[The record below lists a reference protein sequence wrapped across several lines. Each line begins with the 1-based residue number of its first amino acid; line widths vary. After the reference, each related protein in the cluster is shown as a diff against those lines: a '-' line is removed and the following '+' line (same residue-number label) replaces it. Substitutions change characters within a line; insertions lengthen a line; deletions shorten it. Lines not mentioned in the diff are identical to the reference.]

1 VPTPDRLEEIQREL
15 DRLAAQVARLQQ
27 EIRETQPP
35 RAAEPAGTPVRANP
49 SHPPQPTPAVPAA
62 SGDPDH
68 ALRQFADVPADPNLA
83 KRGCLAAFIGIMA
96 GLGAVV
102 GAIYYVF
109 YR

>member
-1 VPTPDRLEEIQREL
+1 MPTPDRLEAIQREL

-27 EIRETQPP
+27 EIREARPP
-35 RAAEPAGTPVRANP
+35 DAAKTAGGPVRAIP
-49 SHPPQPTPAVPAA
+49 IRSPQPAPAT
-62 SGDPDH
+62 SGDPDL
-68 ALRQFADVPADPNLA
+68 ALNQFADAPADPNLA

-102 GAIYYVF
+102 GAVYYAF